1 MSAFPEVSGAPQAER
16 RVQINLRDI
25 FDDVVRLVEPYFQH
39 GSGLNGRSTDFWAA
53 KAIRDAY
60 SDLSS
65 QEVQTLTTAA
75 ARYCR
80 EHGVGKAVV

>member
-1 MSAFPEVSGAPQAER
+1 MGAFFDKSGTSQPER
-16 RVQINLRDI
+16 RKQANLRDI
-25 FDDVVRLVEPYFQH
+25 FNDVVRLVEPFFQH
-39 GSGLNGRSTDFWAA
+39 GSGLNGRPVDYWAA

-65 QEVQTLTTAA
+65 QEVQILTSAA

-80 EHGVGKAVV
+80 EHGVGKAPV